1 MKQNAYLI
9 LGFVALAVILLI
21 LLSQNGRE
29 GYKTGHTPPLD
40 PNVSMKQVNAGIAKV
55 GRNGFIQ
62 NMNSRI
68 GALEQK
74 YPDVTE
80 EDE

>member
-9 LGFVALAVILLI
+9 LSFVALAIILLI
-21 LLSQNGRE
+21 LLSPSGRE
-29 GYKTGHTPPLD
+29 GYKTGRTPPLD
-40 PNVSMKQVNAGIAKV
+40 PNVSMKQVNAGIERV

-62 NMNSRI
+62 NMSSRI

-74 YPDVTE
+74 YPDVSE